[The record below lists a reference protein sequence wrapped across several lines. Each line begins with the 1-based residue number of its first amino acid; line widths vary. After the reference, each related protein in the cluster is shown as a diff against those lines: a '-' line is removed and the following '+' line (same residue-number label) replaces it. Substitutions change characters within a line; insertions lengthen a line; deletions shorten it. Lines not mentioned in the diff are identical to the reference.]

1 MMRLSIL
8 LFFIIGAN
16 CTFSQDKFKLPKAL
30 NEISGLEKLNDSI
43 LIAINDSGNSPDI
56 FFINLKGDILK
67 KCRVINALNTDWE
80 DLTMDDKGNL
90 FIADVG
96 NNLNDRKDLCV
107 LKLNADQAFHADSIS
122 VQKIFYSYADQTL
135 FPPKQTGFKYNC
147 EAIYWKED
155 SLHLITKNESK
166 KPKASKK
173 DGYLDWN
180 RFPAEYQIS
189 DQPGSYSA
197 TQKKQQIDYLN
208 KVKSK
213 GIADLVTSI
222 DYDNGI
228 VAVLTY
234 SQIRTVQLNEDDSH
248 SIQSKGWGT
257 KKFKKLAQ
265 REALVIFSN
274 KVIYIATEKHPLLGG
289 PFLSKKTF
297 E

>member
-1 MMRLSIL
+1 MRLSTL
-8 LFFIIGAN
+8 LFFIIVVN
-16 CTFSQDKFKLPKAL
+16 CTFSQEKFKLPKEL

-56 FFINLKGDILK
+56 IFINLQGDILK
-67 KCRVINALNTDWE
+67 KCRVRNALNNDWE

-90 FIADVG
+90 YIADVG
-96 NNLNDRKDLCV
+96 NNLNNRKDLCV
-107 LKLNADQAFHADSIS
+107 LKLNAQQAYEFDSIN
-122 VQKIFYSYADQTL
+122 VEKIFFSYVDQTL
-135 FPPKQTGFKYNC
+135 FPPNQTGFKYNC
-147 EAIYWKED
+147 EAIYWKGD

-166 KPKASKK
+166 KPKDSKK
-173 DGYLDWN
+173 DRNLDWN
-180 RFPAEYQIS
+180 RFPEEYLII
-189 DQPGSYSA
+189 DKPGSYSA
-197 TQKKQQIDYLN
+197 ILKNQHINYLN

-222 DYDNGI
+222 DYDNEI

-234 SQIRTVQLNEDDSH
+234 SQIRTFGLNENDSN

-274 KVIYIATEKHPLLGG
+274 KVIYLATEKHPLLGG
-289 PFLSKKTF
+289 PFLYKKTF